1 MSFAFRASLL
11 LLALSLNLVN
21 SAPAQSQSSSSASKS
36 PPLIPGSPQS
46 SDEATI
52 RAAAERY
59 GSAIAAGDL
68 ETMRQLW
75 NPQSP
80 NLSSRL
86 RLYQG
91 LFSNSRME
99 FVSLTVTR
107 VEVTGE
113 KAVSHLTTDERQV
126 DKKTGAVLTDRD
138 LFHGACRSL
147 EWVKTAAV
155 EDRARVPA
163 PGGTRRQTRCGDFRR
178 RAPRAF
184 R

>member
-21 SAPAQSQSSSSASKS
+21 SAPAQSQSSSSGSKS

-52 RAAAERY
+52 RAAAEKY

-75 NPQSP
+75 NLQSP

-91 LFSNSRME
+91 LFSKWLSWRSRRR
-99 FVSLTVTR
+99 F
-107 VEVTGE
+107 
-113 KAVSHLTTDERQV
+113 
-126 DKKTGAVLTDRD
+126 
-138 LFHGACRSL
+138 RSL
-147 EWVKTAAV
+147 QAGAGVGRK
-155 EDRARVPA
+155 D
-163 PGGTRRQTRCGDFRR
+163 RR
-178 RAPRAF
+178 RSGRGQSAAIPWADKSDRERFRPSIRPRLHEILF